1 MEDEYTYFSAD
12 KPNLANASVSLTSK
26 FGGDTIT
33 LTTNA
38 QGMLVSLNT
47 IIDLDVQLNSEEIRS
62 AERIAHEEA
71 DALLKNASEIWILR
85 TIGDICNPLCRA
97 SAYFS

>member
-1 MEDEYTYFSAD
+1 MEDEYTYFSSD

-47 IIDLDVQLNSEEIRS
+47 IIDLDVQLSSREIRS
-62 AERIAHEEA
+62 TEEAREEA

-97 SAYFS
+97 SVYFS